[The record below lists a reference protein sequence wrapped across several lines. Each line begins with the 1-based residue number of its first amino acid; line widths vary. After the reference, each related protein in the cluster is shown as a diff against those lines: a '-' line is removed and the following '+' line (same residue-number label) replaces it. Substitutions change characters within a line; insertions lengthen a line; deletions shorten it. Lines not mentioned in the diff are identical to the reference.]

1 MTGWFVTSGYFTNDS
16 VEYVAESFKKAFEKE
31 KIRFVRKKSNELGCF
46 LSESG
51 EVCFDE
57 PMPDFVLFWDK
68 DVTLAKCIE
77 KCGVRVFNKSSVIEI
92 CDSKINTVVALSNR
106 NLPMP
111 KTVFSPLVFSNRD
124 ETDDVF
130 LKGLLKQLSFPIVVK
145 EACGSFGS
153 QVYLVKN
160 IEQLKEIRKKLLHVP
175 HLYQEFVSSSE
186 GRDERIIVIGKKAVA
201 FMQRKNDK
209 DFRANIELGGK
220 AYFDV
225 PPREFVQVAQKV
237 AEILD
242 ADYLGVDLLYD
253 KSGLPLVCE
262 VNSNAYFKGIQSVS
276 DADIAEIYLKHIV
289 SVL

>member
-92 CDSKINTVVALSNR
+92 CDSKINTAVALSNR

-111 KTVFSPLVFSNRD
+111 KTVFSP
-124 ETDDVF
+124 
-130 LKGLLKQLSFPIVVK
+130 
-145 EACGSFGS
+145 CGSFGS

-225 PPREFVQVAQKV
+225 PPCEFVQVAQKV